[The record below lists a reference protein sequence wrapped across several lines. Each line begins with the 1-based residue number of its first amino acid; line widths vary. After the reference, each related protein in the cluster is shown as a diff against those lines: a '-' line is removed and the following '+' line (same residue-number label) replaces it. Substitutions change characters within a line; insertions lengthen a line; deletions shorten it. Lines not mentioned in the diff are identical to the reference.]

1 MNVTKYITGEEAI
14 KAIKSGNRV
23 FVHGGAATP
32 HHLVKKMVER
42 ADELYDVELTSIS
55 QQGEAVFNDPK
66 YKNSFHLN
74 SLFVSANVR
83 DMVNDGRGD
92 YIPVFLSEIP
102 NLFRRNILP
111 LDVALVQVSP
121 PDKHGYCSLGVS
133 VDVVSAAVKA
143 AKHVIAQVN
152 PRMPR
157 THGDSMVHISKFHA
171 TVYAEQELPEI
182 ASNEGGISEISKRIG
197 EYCASLVE
205 DGATIQT
212 GIGSIPDAVLASLGN
227 HKGLGMHTEMFS
239 DGIIPLVEKGVITNE
254 FKRKHRGKIVSAF
267 MLGSRK
273 LYDFVDDNP
282 SIAML
287 GIDYTNDTAVIRTN
301 PKVTAINSAIEVD
314 ITGQVCS
321 DSIGTYHFSGVGGQ
335 MDFVRGAS
343 LSEGGKPIIALPSTT
358 AKGISRIVAMLK
370 PGAGVVTTRA
380 HAHYIV
386 TEYGIAYL
394 YGKNMKQRA
403 KALIDIAHPNHR
415 ETLERA
421 AFERFHSYEFERT
434 YY

>member
-1 MNVTKYITGEEAI
+1 MNMTNYMTGEQAI
-14 KAIKSGNRV
+14 KVIKSRDRV

-32 HHLVKKMVER
+32 HHLLRKLTER
-42 ADELYDVELTSIS
+42 GRELYDVELTSIGLH
-55 QQGEAVFNDPK
+55 GEAMFNNPELK
-66 YKNSFHLN
+66 SSFRLN
-74 SLFVSANVR
+74 SLFVSNNVR

-102 NLFRRNILP
+102 NLFKRNILP
-111 LDVALVQVSP
+111 LDVALVQVCP

-133 VDVVSAAVKA
+133 VDVVATAVKC

-157 THGDSMVHISKFHA
+157 THGDSMIHMRDFDA
-171 TVYAEQELPEI
+171 MVYFEQELPEVV
-182 ASNEGGISEISKRIG
+182 SDKSISEISQRIG
-197 EYCASLVE
+197 ELCASLVE

-212 GIGSIPDAVLASLGN
+212 GIGAIPEAVLASLGN
-227 HKGLGMHTEMFS
+227 HKDLGMHTEMFS
-239 DGIIPLVEKGVITNE
+239 DGIIPLVEKGVINNK
-254 FKRKHRGKIVSAF
+254 FKRKHKGKIVSSF
-267 MLGSRK
+267 ILGSRR

-287 GIDYTNDTAVIRTN
+287 GIDYTNDTAVIRQN

-343 LSEGGKPIIALPSTT
+343 LSEGGKPIIALPAATT
-358 AKGISRIVAMLK
+358 KNVSRIVSMLK

-394 YGKNMKQRA
+394 YGKNMRQRA
-403 KALIDIAHPNHR
+403 KALIEIAHPSHR
-415 ETLERA
+415 EELERA

-434 YY
+434 LY